1 MSETQLFSK
10 ALLVHVE
17 LFQHDNNDI
26 AELGLLAQSAGIEPV
41 ESIVFKRS
49 APDTKH
55 YIGKG
60 KAQEI
65 AEIAKAQEIPL
76 VIVNDD
82 LSPTQQR
89 NLEKLLCVCVS
100 DRTQLIL
107 DIFAQRARTYEGR
120 LQVELAQLEHL
131 STRLIRG
138 WTHLERQKGGIGL
151 RGPGET
157 QLETDRRLIRDRIKL
172 IKKRLEKVVIQ
183 RQQGRKS
190 RKKSNI
196 KTVALVGYTNA
207 GKSTLFNVLS
217 GGDVYVQ
224 DQLFATLDP
233 TLRQLV
239 IPGFGDVV
247 LADTVGFV
255 KGLPHQLVNAFKA
268 TLEEVVDADLLLH
281 VVDASDPKH
290 LEQSQKVLGVLA
302 EIGAQNVSSLYVY
315 NKIDLLEERVQPRV
329 DLSSDDVPQR
339 VWVSAKSSSG
349 TEQLL
354 SAITTVL
361 SDRDVSLCIVL
372 LPQEAEARAWLHQQ
386 QAILSE
392 KYLENGGFQFEL
404 KISEHQCQQ
413 LMVMLN

>member
-1 MSETQLFSK
+1 MSETQSFSK

-17 LFQHDNNDI
+17 LFQYDNNDI
-26 AELGLLAQSAGIEPV
+26 AELDLLAQSAGINPV
-41 ESIVFKRS
+41 EQVVFKRS
-49 APDTKH
+49 APDTRH

-65 AEIAKAQEIPL
+65 AEVAKALGIEL
-76 VIVNDD
+76 VIINDE

-89 NLEKLLCVCVS
+89 NLENLLCVRVI

-157 QLETDRRLIRDRIKL
+157 QLETDRRLIRNRIKL
-172 IKKRLEKVVIQ
+172 IKKRLDKVVTQ

-217 GGDVYVQ
+217 SGDVYVQ

-233 TLRQLV
+233 TVRQLA
-239 IPGFGDVV
+239 IPSFGNVV

-281 VVDASDPKH
+281 VVDASDPKRIDH
-290 LEQSQKVLGVLA
+290 CQKVQEVLA
-302 EIGAQNVSSLYVY
+302 EIGAQDVPSLYVY
-315 NKIDLLEERVQPRV
+315 NKIDLLDGQVQSRV
-329 DLSSDDVPQR
+329 DLSNDNMPQR
-339 VWVSAKSSSG
+339 VWVSAKLALGLDELLDVISSALSG
-349 TEQLL
+349 RGI
-354 SAITTVL
+354 SVC
-361 SDRDVSLCIVL
+361 VVL
-372 LPQEAEARAWLHQQ
+372 LPKEAQVRAWLYRRQV
-386 QAILSE
+386 IVSE
-392 KYLENGGFQFEL
+392 KCLDDGSFRYEL
-404 KISEHQCQQ
+404 KLSQHQCQQ
-413 LMVMLN
+413 LMGMLG

>member
-1 MSETQLFSK
+1 MSEIQSFSK

-26 AELGLLAQSAGIEPV
+26 AELDLLAQSAGIEPV
-41 ESIVFKRS
+41 EHIVFKRS

-65 AEIAKAQEIPL
+65 ADIAKAQDIPL
-76 VIVNDD
+76 IIINDD

-89 NLEKLLCVCVS
+89 NLENLLCVFVM

-190 RKKSNI
+190 RKKSNV

-217 GGDVYVQ
+217 GGDVYMQ

-233 TLRQLV
+233 TVRQLA
-239 IPGFGDVV
+239 IPNFGEVV

-281 VVDASDPKH
+281 VVDASDLKRIDH
-290 LEQSQKVLGVLA
+290 CQKVQEVLT
-302 EIGAQNVSSLYVY
+302 EIGAQDVPSLYVY
-315 NKIDLLEERVQPRV
+315 NKIDLLDGQAQPRV
-329 DLSSDDVPQR
+329 DLSSDDMPQR
-339 VWVSAKSSSG
+339 VWVSAKSALGFDELLGAISS
-349 TEQLL
+349 
-354 SAITTVL
+354 AL
-361 SDRDVSLCIVL
+361 SDRSVSVCVVL
-372 LPQEAEARAWLHQQ
+372 LPKEAQARAWLHQQ
-386 QAILSE
+386 QAIVSE
-392 KYLENGGFQFEL
+392 KYLEDGSFQFEL
-404 KISEHQCQQ
+404 KLSQHQCQRLLQ
-413 LMVMLN
+413 LLT